1 MRISFLLSLSFC
13 RRRGNVQF
21 EWEQKLTAMVIKT
34 LWKAHGSRFQTI
46 LAIGSSSKLN
56 NFVLTVVF
64 VSFSSLL
71 TDWSDGTFPAGWRS
85 TRSWTN
91 ETSSCRDLSSC
102 GSSSRNEN
110 PWSNFSFAPT
120 FWWFRFKSSSQPPD
134 ILTSMNQN
142 LPIELKELKGER
154 DHKLEAVRRTT
165 IVTWIF
171 ITRLA
176 TCTNHTVHIGS
187 WRQGKHSIL
196 SWSQYKLGTLC
207 QTLPVAPERTRNQAK
222 IEIQVNW

>member
-1 MRISFLLSLSFC
+1 
-13 RRRGNVQF
+13 
-21 EWEQKLTAMVIKT
+21 MVIKT
-34 LWKAHGSRFQTI
+34 LWKAHGSRFQTT

-56 NFVLTVVF
+56 NSVLTVVF
-64 VSFSSLL
+64 VSSSSLL
-71 TDWSDGTFPAGWRS
+71 TDWSAGTFPAGWWS

-91 ETSSCRDLSSC
+91 ETSSWRDLSSC

-110 PWSNFSFAPT
+110 PCSNFSFPP
-120 FWWFRFKSSSQPPD
+120 WWFRFKSSSQPPD

-165 IVTWIF
+165 IVTWIC

-176 TCTNHTVHIGS
+176 TCTNHTGS
-187 WRQGKHSIL
+187 
-196 SWSQYKLGTLC
+196 
-207 QTLPVAPERTRNQAK
+207 
-222 IEIQVNW
+222 